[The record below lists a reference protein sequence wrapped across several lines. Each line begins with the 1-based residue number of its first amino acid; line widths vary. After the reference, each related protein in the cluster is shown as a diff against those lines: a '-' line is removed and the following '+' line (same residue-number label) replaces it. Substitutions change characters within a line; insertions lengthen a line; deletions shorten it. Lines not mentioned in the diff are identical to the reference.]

1 MYVWN
6 QIQQLYHL
14 IYFCLSAAYLFCI
27 QSSTDCNWIWFW
39 NSEISGIF
47 FWGTLSLSIWHMHG
61 KQCDFI
67 RRHTVS
73 SNFIVWPP
81 SLSLSSF
88 GQATRTL
95 RGGGA
100 SEFLFGNA
108 YAWNDI
114 ISMLQTMAQR
124 SKSLPPPLHFL
135 PLPIACRRIEWNN
148 ASSWHCFSSQRVA
161 SRRACGGRGAVADG
175 RERMH
180 LPKRQILMMLRV
192 VWNTINAYTLS
203 PTRLFTFGAGV
214 DFNETQLERDRRGP
228 ARGRTRWRGATN
240 FFNHFSKLG
249 VFIIFDCR
257 HAPERSSLA
266 RPGQGIHIYPYCSSY
281 KLIARV

>member
-1 MYVWN
+1 MWKSKIKIKWSTQVTQWRNWGITIAIYLTPRSYLCTYICMYVWN
-6 QIQQLYHL
+6 QIQLLYHL

-27 QSSTDCNWIWFW
+27 PSSTDCNWIWFW

-47 FWGTLSLSIWHMHG
+47 FWGALSLSIWHMHG

-81 SLSLSSF
+81 LLCLSLSLSSF

-95 RGGGA
+95 HGGGA

-124 SKSLPPPLHFL
+124 SKSLSPP
-135 PLPIACRRIEWNN
+135 CT
-148 ASSWHCFSSQRVA
+148 SSPCLSHVA
-161 SRRACGGRGAVADG
+161 A
-175 RERMH
+175 
-180 LPKRQILMMLRV
+180 
-192 VWNTINAYTLS
+192 
-203 PTRLFTFGAGV
+203 
-214 DFNETQLERDRRGP
+214 
-228 ARGRTRWRGATN
+228 
-240 FFNHFSKLG
+240 
-249 VFIIFDCR
+249 
-257 HAPERSSLA
+257 
-266 RPGQGIHIYPYCSSY
+266 
-281 KLIARV
+281 